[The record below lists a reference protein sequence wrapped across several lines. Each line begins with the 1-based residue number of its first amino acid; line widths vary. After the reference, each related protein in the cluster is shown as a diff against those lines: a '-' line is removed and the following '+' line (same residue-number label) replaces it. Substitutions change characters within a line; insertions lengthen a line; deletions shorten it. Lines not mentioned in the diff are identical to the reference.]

1 MPSPGLDDVRHSV
14 LDKMERGERLLKL
27 TMLGA
32 AVLEALMFVT
42 VFLII
47 DWNDRLHKLIFVL
60 FLFTYFIVVLGL
72 VALAGH
78 VTRTVGR
85 LLSAFDT
92 LGPAGAR

>member
-1 MPSPGLDDVRHSV
+1 MQSPGLDDVRRSV
-14 LDKMERGERLLKL
+14 LDKMERGERTLKL
-27 TMLGA
+27 SMFGA
-32 AVLEALMFVT
+32 AVLEAVMFVT
-42 VFLII
+42 VLLII

-85 LLSAFDT
+85 LLSAFDA
-92 LGPAGAR
+92 LGPAGPR